1 MNHRL
6 RPGRAVPVRRLA
18 PATILA
24 VLVAACSTTGAPSAG
39 IESPATTA
47 GPSATAAASP
57 SQEAFDLEALIAAA
71 KAEGA
76 LSAWNS
82 SGIVE
87 DEAAAFTERYG
98 IPAEGLKLDEAEQ
111 ADRVAREVE
120 AGNVTVS
127 VMALSDGGILAG
139 RLRPE
144 GYVENWVPPDTSATI
159 PAEWQDPLTQLW
171 KSNLIYYNTEANP
184 DGCPITNVWQ
194 LTDPAWRG
202 KVAIQDPLGEPKYI
216 DWFSYLVGE
225 QAPALAEA
233 YEAQYGTPL
242 ETTEANAGYEFIK
255 RLAANSL
262 ILTPGDDE
270 AAEAVGAPGQAAPPV
285 GFFSQTKLELNE
297 EEGYKLGMCTDVAP
311 WTGFAYPKYVQLVA
325 GGPTPN
331 AAKLFVHFLMNE
343 GASVAIDEGGYS
355 ANTAIPISMPLPG
368 IDSWED
374 EFMFLTADNNEAAW
388 GMRQTLQDF
397 WRLNVQ

>member
-1 MNHRL
+1 MDMSSAPAGSDPR
-6 RPGRAVPVRRLA
+6 RPGRR
-18 PATILA
+18 AT
-24 VLVAACSTTGAPSAG
+24 LVAPLLGLVMAGTLVSTT
-39 IESPATTA
+39 TA
-47 GPSATAAASP
+47 QSP
-57 SQEAFDLEALIAAA
+57 SPEPFDLDALIAAA
-71 KAEGA
+71 QAEGS

-87 DEAAAFTERYG
+87 DEAAGFTEKYG

-111 ADRVAREVE
+111 ADRVSREAE

-127 VMALSDGGILAG
+127 VLAISDGGILAG

-144 GYVENWVPPDTSATI
+144 GYVENWVPPDLAASI

-171 KSNLIYYNTEANP
+171 KSNFIYYNTEANP

-194 LTDPAWRG
+194 LTDPEWAG

-225 QAPALAEA
+225 QAPALAAA
-233 YEAQYGTPL
+233 YEAQYGAPL
-242 ETTEANAGYEFIK
+242 ETTEENAGYEFIK
-255 RLAANSL
+255 RLAANRL

-270 AAEAVGAPGQAAPPV
+270 AAEAVGAPGQAEPPV

-297 EEGYKLGMCTDVAP
+297 ESGYKLGVCGDVAP
-311 WTGFAYPKYVQLVA
+311 WAGFAYPKYIQLVA

-331 AAKLFVHFLMNE
+331 AAKLFVHYVLSE
-343 GASVAIDEGGYS
+343 DGAGIAIAEGGYS
-355 ANTAIPISMPLPG
+355 ANTSIPMAVPLPG

-374 EFMFLTADNNEAAW
+374 QLMFMTADNNEAAW
-388 GMRQTLQDF
+388 SLRQTLQDF

>member
-1 MNHRL
+1 MNRL
-6 RPGRAVPVRRLA
+6 SDTTRMSRPRPYGRAGAVVA
-18 PATILA
+18 PLIG
-24 VLVAACSTTGAPSAG
+24 LVMAGTLVTGAAAQSPSAG
-39 IESPATTA
+39 A
-47 GPSATAAASP
+47 SA
-57 SQEAFDLEALIAAA
+57 EAFDLDALIAAA
-71 KAEGA
+71 QAEGA

-87 DEAAAFTERYG
+87 DEAAAFAERYG

-111 ADRVAREVE
+111 ADRVARESE

-127 VMALSDGGILAG
+127 VLAISDGGILAG

-144 GYVENWVPPDTSATI
+144 GYVENWVPPDAAADI

-171 KSNLIYYNTEANP
+171 KSNLVYYNTEANP
-184 DGCPITNVWQ
+184 DGCPISNIWQ
-194 LTDPAWRG
+194 LTDPEWRG

-225 QAPALAEA
+225 QADALAAA
-233 YEAQYGTPL
+233 YEAQYGAPL
-242 ETTEANAGYEFIK
+242 ETTEENAGYEFIK
-255 RLAANSL
+255 RLAANGL

-270 AAEAVGAPGQAAPPV
+270 AAEAVGAPGQTDPPV

-297 EEGYKLGMCTDVAP
+297 ESGFKLALCGDIQP
-311 WTGFAYPKYVQLVA
+311 WAGFAYPKYVQLVT

-331 AAKLFVHFLMNE
+331 AARLFVHFLMHD
-343 GASVAIDEGGYS
+343 GAAIAIEEGGYS
-355 ANTAIPISMPLPG
+355 ANTSIPMALPLPG

-374 EFMFLTADNNEAAW
+374 QLMFMTAANNEAAW
-388 GMRQTLQDF
+388 SLRPALQDF